1 MSNWDDPLDPAKNE
15 AYAALFRPDE
25 PDAPVS
31 VPSYVDAA
39 PSLEDSDEIE
49 LVADEPFA
57 AEKIVAKEEVIE
69 VVAPVVAEP
78 AASVSDPATPREP
91 SDTGRLFRSSR
102 AESATAIIAIRPDQ
116 ASKLRTLAPAVA
128 PAAPAPAR
136 ASSNAPISI
145 NSAAAPPAALLPP
158 VEYEAE
164 RSSRREL
171 PRIPSISGGFT
182 SMAAYLFVIVVT
194 LVAGLIDAFAFGEGL
209 GAFTG
214 IFLLIAT
221 VIAALRVQ
229 VEDAI
234 VPVLAAPLAMLIA
247 ALTVGQLNLGNAGSS
262 LTTRGVEFFF
272 TFADNWLWIFASVI
286 IALVVMI
293 VRRSRSRG

>member
-1 MSNWDDPLDPAKNE
+1 M
-15 AYAALFRPDE
+15 
-25 PDAPVS
+25 V
-31 VPSYVDAA
+31 
-39 PSLEDSDEIE
+39 
-49 LVADEPFA
+49 
-57 AEKIVAKEEVIE
+57 
-69 VVAPVVAEP
+69 
-78 AASVSDPATPREP
+78 
-91 SDTGRLFRSSR
+91 
-102 AESATAIIAIRPDQ
+102 
-116 ASKLRTLAPAVA
+116 
-128 PAAPAPAR
+128 
-136 ASSNAPISI
+136 
-145 NSAAAPPAALLPP
+145 
-158 VEYEAE
+158 
-164 RSSRREL
+164 
-171 PRIPSISGGFT
+171 
-182 SMAAYLFVIVVT
+182 AYLFVIIVT

-262 LTTRGVEFFF
+262 LTTRAVEFFF

-286 IALVVMI
+286 IALVVMV